1 MRRNFGVEGDLRS
14 ERCVGTA
21 LSWRVDWR
29 KYAQSEQLARP
40 SLTHH
45 TTFKLQV
52 LMFLSA
58 SSIVWDSQR
67 SNQNKVVAQWIRH
80 GALSEGASLIGLDHV
95 CSDGRQVSHAYV

>member
-1 MRRNFGVEGDLRS
+1 
-14 ERCVGTA
+14 
-21 LSWRVDWR
+21 
-29 KYAQSEQLARP
+29 
-40 SLTHH
+40 
-45 TTFKLQV
+45 
-52 LMFLSA
+52 MFLSA